1 MHPREIQLAA
11 WAIRVSC
18 NRHDVRLP
26 ESVSGIQLVRAAQD
40 LGLLSKVKVKDLTAE
55 EAKRIAAA
63 FVAMGGD
70 KKEPPTQTPA

>member
-18 NRHDVRLP
+18 NRHDVRFS
-26 ESVSGIQLVRAAQD
+26 ESVSGIQLVRAAQS
-40 LGLLSKVKVKDLTAE
+40 LGLLISKVKAKDLTAEVKVKVLTAE

-63 FVAMGGD
+63 VSG
-70 KKEPPTQTPA
+70 EQ

>member
-18 NRHDVRLP
+18 NRHDVRFS
-26 ESVSGIQLVRAAQD
+26 ESVSGIQLVRAAQS
-40 LGLLSKVKVKDLTAE
+40 LGLLSNSKVKDLTAE

-63 FVAMGGD
+63 VSD
-70 KKEPPTQTPA
+70 D